1 MKIFEHSFLSQWLA
15 TVTVD
20 SPIHIPKPAQSS
32 VVLLQDYHRR
42 LNQKQSLLD
51 VSYGS
56 IFAYALLNHF
66 HRCRTEVSTDD
77 PFQSDAIQCC
87 HQSEELSWIEH

>member
-1 MKIFEHSFLSQWLA
+1 
-15 TVTVD
+15 
-20 SPIHIPKPAQSS
+20 
-32 VVLLQDYHRR
+32 
-42 LNQKQSLLD
+42 
-51 VSYGS
+51 
-56 IFAYALLNHF
+56 LLNHF